1 MSTAYFMADIRRLA
15 AMVGMTDEVEL
26 DQLRRGLTVALDDAD
41 WPPHGTGYDMPSV
54 ALKGSDLTR
63 AVDVAQTAA

>member
-1 MSTAYFMADIRRLA
+1 MSTAYLMADVRRLA
-15 AMVGMTDEVEL
+15 VMVGMTDEVEL

-41 WPPHGTGYDMPSV
+41 WPPHGTRYDMPGTE
-54 ALKGSDLTR
+54 LKRSDLTR